1 MPQFPTISVMIQN
14 YASVV
19 LAVRTIIFNAA
30 GRTVLKKYGVT
41 KPFQIP
47 SWFNLGMNAPIG
59 MSNAVILSMLP
70 SLNDL
75 IAKERADHARRD
87 ISRQQM
93 SATVNVGNL
102 VDLVWAQITAP

>member
-1 MPQFPTISVMIQN
+1 MVQN

-19 LAVRTIIFNAA
+19 LGVRTIVFNAA
-30 GRTVLKKYGVT
+30 GSAVLKKYGVT
-41 KPFQIP
+41 KPVQIP

-59 MSNAVILSMLP
+59 MTQPVIMSMLP
-70 SLNDL
+70 ALNNL
-75 IAKERADHARRD
+75 IKQERSDNKSRN
-87 ISRQQM
+87 ISNQQM

>member
-1 MPQFPTISVMIQN
+1 MVQN

-19 LAVRTIIFNAA
+19 LAVRTIVFNAA
-30 GRTVLKKYGVT
+30 GSAVLKKYGVT

-59 MSNAVILSMLP
+59 MSTPVIISMLP
-70 SLNDL
+70 SLNAL
-75 IAKERADHARRD
+75 ILKERSDNKPRD
-87 ISRQQM
+87 ISKQQM